1 MKVIIP
7 IAGHGTRLLPHTKY
21 LQKCLLPVAGKPVID
36 HILEPLI
43 KQGINDIILITGH
56 LENQV
61 KKYVTKFD
69 AKFKFVR
76 QPEALGLGHA
86 VNLGLENSEEPVLIQ
101 LGDVIYDINFSEF
114 CQSETH
120 TIAVD
125 IVPDP
130 ERFGI
135 VEVEK
140 DKILRVLEKPKN
152 PPSNLAIIGLYYIK
166 KQRSLLKSL
175 QFLVENNI
183 TTNNEIQ
190 LADAFQRMIDSG
202 EKIVHRRIASWY
214 DCGIPDTFLS
224 TNSAL
229 LVRSGK
235 ILDGS
240 TIIEPVAIGKN
251 CHITNSTIG
260 PNVTVMSGAII
271 KDSLIKDSIVLWNAR
286 VIHRTIDHTI
296 IEEGRL

>member
-7 IAGHGTRLLPHTKY
+7 IAGHGTRLLPHTKNR
-21 LQKCLLPVAGKPVID
+21 QKCLLPVAGKPVID

-43 KQGINDIILITGH
+43 KQGFNDIVLITGH

-69 AKFKFVR
+69 AKFKFIR
-76 QPEALGLGHA
+76 QPVALGLGHA
-86 VNLGLENSEEPVLIQ
+86 INLGLENSEEPVLIQ

-125 IVPDP
+125 VVPDP

-140 DKILRVLEKPKN
+140 DEIIRVLEKPKN
-152 PPSNLAIIGLYYIK
+152 PPSNLGIIGLYYIK
-166 KQRSLLKSL
+166 NQRSLLKSI
-175 QFLVENNI
+175 QFLVEHNI

-202 EKIVHRRIASWY
+202 EKIVNRRIASWY

-240 TIIEPVAIGKN
+240 TIIEPVAIGEN

-271 KDSLIKDSIVLWNAR
+271 KDSIVVDSIVLWNAR
-286 VIHRTIDHTI
+286 IICRTINHTI
-296 IEEGRL
+296 IEEGRP